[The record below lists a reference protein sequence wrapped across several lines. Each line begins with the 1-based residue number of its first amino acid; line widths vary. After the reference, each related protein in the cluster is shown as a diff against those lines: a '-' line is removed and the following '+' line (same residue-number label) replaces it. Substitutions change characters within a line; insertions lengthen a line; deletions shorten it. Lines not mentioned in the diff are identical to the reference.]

1 MVRPEIS
8 SLSFTVHFDVRQTI
22 LLTLQ
27 ITAPDP
33 DIPDT
38 LSENR
43 YLTYLL
49 QNSNIKNSSDL

>member
-8 SLSFTVHFDVRQTI
+8 SLSFTVYFDVRQTI

-27 ITAPDP
+27 ITAPGP

-49 QNSNIKNSSDL
+49 